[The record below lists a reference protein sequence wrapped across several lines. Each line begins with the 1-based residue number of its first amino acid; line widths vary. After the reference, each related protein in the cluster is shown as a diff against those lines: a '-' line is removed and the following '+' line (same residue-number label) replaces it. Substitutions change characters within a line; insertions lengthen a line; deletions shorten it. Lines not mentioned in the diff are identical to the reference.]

1 MSVGRAARG
10 GGRPRISSFDVLHD
24 AALRFRPHYEVA
36 ERSERA
42 LRLRLRDPRGVRPH
56 LVVRHRHDRRLYV
69 RANYLVVEADVPGDG
84 PSADGELRFRFR
96 GPLSRQRASLRWRS
110 PVPDGERWTEMLRDP
125 LLEALDPIG
134 AVESLHIRW
143 LARSR
148 TWRLELKTLSGSMVG
163 GFMTAMPI
171 AVPLE
176 AGEVEGIVG
185 LVDALASTR
194 A

>member
-1 MSVGRAARG
+1 MTERRAPGRS
-10 GGRPRISSFDVLHD
+10 GRPRISSFDVLHD
-24 AALRFRPHYEVA
+24 AARRFRPQYEIA
-36 ERSERA
+36 ERSVSA
-42 LRLRLRDPRGVRPH
+42 LRLRLRDPRGVRPD
-56 LVVRHRHDRRLYV
+56 LVVRHRHDRRLFF
-69 RANYLVVEADVPGDG
+69 RANYLVVEADIPGDG
-84 PSADGELRFRFR
+84 PSTDGELRFRFR

-110 PVPDGERWTEMLRDP
+110 EVPEGERWTEMLQTP
-125 LLEALDPIG
+125 LLDALDPIG
-134 AVESLHIRW
+134 AVESLHIWWR
-143 LARSR
+143 ARNRS
-148 TWRLELKTLSGSMVG
+148 WHLELKTLSGSMVG